1 MYIPFPARYFSVFLS
16 PYTNKLRGYNL
27 PELSS
32 SRALCLK
39 IVSKI
44 AISNFLK
51 PSKICSKTFNFAPLV
66 GRKSNAKLPSPL
78 HHCVSSL
85 LIFSREGVHTGA
97 VVFQSGFPVRAS
109 CSLTVT
115 EQVSDRGEGTGRL
128 LYHIRR
134 HSLRLDGRHLGS
146 LKGNLIRK
154 DTFYTRVEMAPK
166 RQLSPDTAI

>member
-1 MYIPFPARYFSVFLS
+1 M
-16 PYTNKLRGYNL
+16 GYNG
-27 PELSS
+27 
-32 SRALCLK
+32 
-39 IVSKI
+39 SKI
-44 AISNFLK
+44 SSTGVVRSKLVRKMAISSFHTPL
-51 PSKICSKTFNFAPLV
+51 SFCSKTFNFAPLV
-66 GRKSNAKLPSPL
+66 GRKSNAKLPFRSL
-78 HHCVSSL
+78 SCSSSL
-85 LIFSREGVHTGA
+85 LIYYRVGVHTGA
-97 VVFQSGFPVRAS
+97 VVSPRGFPVRAS

-134 HSLRLDGRHLGS
+134 HSLRLNGRHLGS